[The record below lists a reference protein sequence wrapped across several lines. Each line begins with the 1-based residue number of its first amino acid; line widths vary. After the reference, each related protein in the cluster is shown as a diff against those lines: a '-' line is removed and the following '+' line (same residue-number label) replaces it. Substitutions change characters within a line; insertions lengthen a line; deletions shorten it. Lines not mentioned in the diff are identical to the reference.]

1 MVDDTPKSK
10 DALVAEEVP
19 APKLKDAVLEVVE
32 GPAPK
37 LKDAVLDTEGAPGK
51 LKSPEELD
59 AARVD
64 GRREEEATKKGIERR
79 MIVVY

>member
-64 GRREEEATKKGIERR
+64 GRREEATKRGMERR